1 MKNKNYIMKTKK
13 TTEKLRL
20 MRWAND
26 GYPPID
32 LNNEFE
38 AVLELLDEI
47 KKLRLLLP
55 KKLKYK

>member
-1 MKNKNYIMKTKK
+1 MKAKK

-32 LNNEFE
+32 LQNEFQ
-38 AVLELLDEI
+38 AVLDLLDEI
-47 KKLRLLLP
+47 KKLRHFL
-55 KKLKYK
+55 